1 MITLLMIFLLAD
13 FRLGLWSMIPNFL
26 PVLVGLGVMG
36 MLDLPLDAMSI
47 LVGSIA
53 IGLAV
58 DDTVH
63 FMHNFRRN
71 QHNSSGCTGGCGKN
85 TNFNWTGHA
94 SYHHRSF
101 RWFFHLH
108 YFVYEQ
114 PYFFWSD
121 YRFDHY
127 HRVVWRYPA
136 CPSNDGFDLQKSAFQ
151 LNKQGNTMM
160 FFKIIS
166 NTISIT
172 IFSILISGTIMFPEK
187 VFALNGREIME
198 KVNARDTGDRS
209 ITEMEMIL
217 IDKKGK
223 KRVRKLKTYSL
234 EQGKHSKSLMFF
246 ISPADVKNTG
256 FLTYDYDES
265 GKDDDQ
271 WLFLPALKKTKRIAS
286 GDKSGS
292 FMGSDLNY
300 SDMTSPD
307 LDLYDYTLMKETEVK
322 GQKVWQ
328 IKAVPKT
335 KDEAKKSG
343 YSKSVVFIRQ
353 DNYVMIRGVRWI
365 HKKKRNKYLDVRK
378 LEKIDG
384 IWVSTEMHVTTKSGK
399 KTLHK
404 TIMKQKNIHFNHDEV
419 IEKLFTIRRLEKGL

>member
-1 MITLLMIFLLAD
+1 MKF
-13 FRLGLWSMIPNFL
+13 NK
-26 PVLVGLGVMG
+26 LV
-36 MLDLPLDAMSI
+36 
-47 LVGSIA
+47 
-53 IGLAV
+53 
-58 DDTVH
+58 
-63 FMHNFRRN
+63 
-71 QHNSSGCTGGCGKN
+71 
-85 TNFNWTGHA
+85 
-94 SYHHRSF
+94 
-101 RWFFHLH
+101 
-108 YFVYEQ
+108 
-114 PYFFWSD
+114 
-121 YRFDHY
+121 
-127 HRVVWRYPA
+127 
-136 CPSNDGFDLQKSAFQ
+136 SN
-151 LNKQGNTMM
+151 
-160 FFKIIS
+160 IIS
-166 NTISIT
+166 ISIFAT
-172 IFSILISGTIMFPEK
+172 LFSCVFVLPKK
-187 VFALNGREIME
+187 VLALTGREIME

-223 KRVRKLKTYSL
+223 KRVRKLKTFGLEKGKDSL
-234 EQGKHSKSLMFF
+234 SLMFF
-246 ISPADVKNTG
+246 LSPADVRNTG

-271 WLFLPALKKTKRIAS
+271 WLFLPALRKTKRIAA

-307 LDLYDYTLMKETEVK
+307 LNLYEYTLMKETEVK

-335 KDEAKKSG
+335 KAEAEKSG

-353 DNYVMIRGVRWI
+353 DNYVMIRGVRWV

-384 IWVSTEMHVTTKSGK
+384 IWVSTELHVTTKSGK

-404 TIMKQKNIHFNHDEV
+404 TILKQKNVHFNQDEV
-419 IEKLFTIRRLEKGL
+419 NEDLFSIRRLEKGL

>member
-1 MITLLMIFLLAD
+1 
-13 FRLGLWSMIPNFL
+13 
-26 PVLVGLGVMG
+26 
-36 MLDLPLDAMSI
+36 
-47 LVGSIA
+47 
-53 IGLAV
+53 
-58 DDTVH
+58 
-63 FMHNFRRN
+63 
-71 QHNSSGCTGGCGKN
+71 
-85 TNFNWTGHA
+85 
-94 SYHHRSF
+94 
-101 RWFFHLH
+101 
-108 YFVYEQ
+108 
-114 PYFFWSD
+114 
-121 YRFDHY
+121 
-127 HRVVWRYPA
+127 
-136 CPSNDGFDLQKSAFQ
+136 
-151 LNKQGNTMM
+151 MM
-160 FFKIIS
+160 FNKIIS

-172 IFSILISGTIMFPEK
+172 IFSILISGTIMLPEK

-217 IDKKGK
+217 IDKKGN
-223 KRVRKLKTYSL
+223 KRVRKLKTFGLEKGKDSL
-234 EQGKHSKSLMFF
+234 SLMFF
-246 ISPADVKNTG
+246 LSPADVRNTG
-256 FLTYDYDES
+256 FLTFDYDES

-271 WLFLPALKKTKRIAS
+271 WLFLPALRKTKRIAA

-307 LDLYDYTLMKETEVK
+307 LNLYEYTLMKETEVK

-335 KDEAKKSG
+335 KAEAEKSG

-353 DNYVMIRGVRWI
+353 DNYVMIRGVRWV

-404 TIMKQKNIHFNHDEV
+404 TIMKQKNIHFNQNEV
-419 IEKLFTIRRLEKGL
+419 NENLFTIRRLEKGL

>member
-1 MITLLMIFLLAD
+1 
-13 FRLGLWSMIPNFL
+13 
-26 PVLVGLGVMG
+26 
-36 MLDLPLDAMSI
+36 
-47 LVGSIA
+47 
-53 IGLAV
+53 
-58 DDTVH
+58 
-63 FMHNFRRN
+63 
-71 QHNSSGCTGGCGKN
+71 
-85 TNFNWTGHA
+85 
-94 SYHHRSF
+94 
-101 RWFFHLH
+101 
-108 YFVYEQ
+108 
-114 PYFFWSD
+114 
-121 YRFDHY
+121 
-127 HRVVWRYPA
+127 
-136 CPSNDGFDLQKSAFQ
+136 
-151 LNKQGNTMM
+151 MM
-160 FFKIIS
+160 FNKIIS

-172 IFSILISGTIMFPEK
+172 IFSILISGALMLPEK

-223 KRVRKLKTYSL
+223 KRVRKLKTFGLEKGKDSL
-234 EQGKHSKSLMFF
+234 SLMFF
-246 ISPADVKNTG
+246 LSPADVRNTG
-256 FLTYDYDES
+256 FLTFDYDES

-271 WLFLPALKKTKRIAS
+271 WLFLPALRKTKRIAA

-307 LDLYDYTLMKETEVK
+307 LNLYEYTLMKETEVK

-335 KDEAKKSG
+335 KAEAEKSG

-353 DNYVMIRGVRWI
+353 DNYVMIRGVRWV

-384 IWVSTEMHVTTKSGK
+384 IWVSTELHVTTKSGK

-404 TIMKQKNIHFNHDEV
+404 TILKQKNVHFNQDEV
-419 IEKLFTIRRLEKGL
+419 NEDLFSIRRLEKGL

>member
-1 MITLLMIFLLAD
+1 M
-13 FRLGLWSMIPNFL
+13 
-26 PVLVGLGVMG
+26 
-36 MLDLPLDAMSI
+36 
-47 LVGSIA
+47 
-53 IGLAV
+53 
-58 DDTVH
+58 
-63 FMHNFRRN
+63 
-71 QHNSSGCTGGCGKN
+71 
-85 TNFNWTGHA
+85 FN
-94 SYHHRSF
+94 
-101 RWFFHLH
+101 
-108 YFVYEQ
+108 
-114 PYFFWSD
+114 
-121 YRFDHY
+121 
-127 HRVVWRYPA
+127 
-136 CPSNDGFDLQKSAFQ
+136 
-151 LNKQGNTMM
+151 
-160 FFKIIS
+160 KIIS

-172 IFSILISGTIMFPEK
+172 IFSILISGALMLPEK

-223 KRVRKLKTYSL
+223 KRVRKLKTFGLEKGKDSL
-234 EQGKHSKSLMFF
+234 SLMFF
-246 ISPADVKNTG
+246 LSPADVRNTG
-256 FLTYDYDES
+256 FLTFDYDES

-271 WLFLPALKKTKRIAS
+271 WLFLPALRKTKRIAA

-307 LDLYDYTLMKETEVK
+307 LNLYEYTLMKETEVK

-335 KDEAKKSG
+335 KAEAEKSG

-353 DNYVMIRGVRWI
+353 DNYVMIRGVRWV

-384 IWVSTEMHVTTKSGK
+384 IWVSTELHVTTKSGK

-404 TIMKQKNIHFNHDEV
+404 TILKQKNVHFNQDEV
-419 IEKLFTIRRLEKGL
+419 NEDLFSIRRLEKGL